1 MAWENRRNGRRYFYL
16 CKRLPDGRVHKEYYG
31 KGLRA
36 EVESMRLEL
45 KAHKREEEQTRRS
58 KCSYLDSLA
67 DECMRSFLQLF
78 EAHLYAAGYH
88 NPKSRGWRNRRRGQM
103 IKQMECE
110 QRNHEDAEPEPGE
123 AVTEQVTLEEL
134 VGRCRSG
141 DRNAV
146 LTLRR
151 VMSEHPDL
159 FTRHGHIAAKVQSEW
174 IRVISGPDLFEREM
188 MLKTTRELR
197 QGLIGEGSGS
207 HLERLTIEQVVATH
221 LEQGFHQLIEARCVG
236 KGIDLPKYQVDAS
249 QRASRRHEKSLAALT
264 TIRALTPRVE
274 SPAEVVIEEAIED
287 EGQEQTVDW
296 HDRAKVKRLATVFG
310 RSLHPVPM
318 N

>member
-1 MAWENRRNGRRYFYL
+1 MAWEKRGNSRQYFYL
-16 CKRLPDGRVHKEYYG
+16 CKRLPDGRVHKQYYG

-45 KAHKREEEQTRRS
+45 KARKREEEQTRQS
-58 KCSYLDSLA
+58 KFHYLDLLA

-88 NPKSRGWRNRRRGQM
+88 NPKSRGWRKRRSDQM

-110 QRNHEDAEPEPGE
+110 QHNHEDAEPEPGE

-134 VGRCRSG
+134 VRRCRSG

-146 LTLRR
+146 VTLRR

-159 FTRHGHIAAKVQSEW
+159 FTRHGHIAAKIQAEW
-174 IRVISGPDLFEREM
+174 ARAISGPDLFEREM

-197 QGLIGEGSGS
+197 QGLIGEGTGS
-207 HLERLTIEQVVATH
+207 HLERLVVDQVVATH

-236 KGIDLPKYQVDAS
+236 KGIELPKFQVDSS
-249 QRASRRHEKSLAALT
+249 QRANRRHEKSLAALT
-264 TIRALTPRVE
+264 TIRTLAPQMASEAELVIE
-274 SPAEVVIEEAIED
+274 KPAEDKTLEQSTWDLPV
-287 EGQEQTVDW
+287 EGNRLTAVF
-296 HDRAKVKRLATVFG
+296 DRT
-310 RSLHPVPM
+310 LHPAPM